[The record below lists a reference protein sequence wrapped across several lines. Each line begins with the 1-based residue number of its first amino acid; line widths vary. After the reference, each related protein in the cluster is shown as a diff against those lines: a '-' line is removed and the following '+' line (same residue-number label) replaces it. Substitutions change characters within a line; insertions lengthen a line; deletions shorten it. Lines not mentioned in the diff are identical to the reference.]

1 MKNLKNKPVIV
12 EIDGETKEYSSL
24 KAFSID
30 YDINYQ
36 TTLNWINKKTKPSI
50 NINIY
55 YK

>member
-12 EIDGETKEYSSL
+12 EIDGEIKEYPSL
-24 KAFSID
+24 KAFAVD

-36 TTLNWINKKTKPSI
+36 TTLNWINKKTNPSI
-50 NINIY
+50 DVKLY